1 MAQTLRARGRISG
14 STTDPTAL
22 HGWLRATHPARHDP
36 SEPSISG
43 QWNRVSGSLAW
54 SASLDCRLARQLGL
68 SCEAVYPRERTGDGE
83 VMDRDITTIT
93 RSLWSTEHFLFPVNM
108 DSPDCW
114 PGYYYYQH
122 SDPSR
127 RLQGLNSNQTGWLA
141 AEYLTGGDL
150 SCFRRPT

>member
-1 MAQTLRARGRISG
+1 
-14 STTDPTAL
+14 
-22 HGWLRATHPARHDP
+22 
-36 SEPSISG
+36 
-43 QWNRVSGSLAW
+43 
-54 SASLDCRLARQLGL
+54 
-68 SCEAVYPRERTGDGE
+68 
-83 VMDRDITTIT
+83 MDRVITTIT
-93 RSLWSTEHFLFPVNM
+93 VTTEYRALFFPVNM
-108 DSPDCW
+108 NSPDCW